1 MDPHFA
7 ETTTTFVLRFR
18 REWTGAEGRWRGR
31 IEHVQSGRRS
41 DFLGLGELLGF
52 LEQYGIRAGAETG
65 EQRRSGAGA
74 TSGGDGEGS
83 RNRVE
88 SPTIHTKESIMS
100 TPAENKAML
109 DRFMVE
115 LNKGNLDI
123 VYEFIAPEF
132 VGHSPSL
139 PEPIRGPD
147 GFKAFLLMLGT
158 AMPDAHYPSWTLI
171 ADGDLVAIHMLFEG
185 TFTNELMGI
194 PPNGKKIT
202 AWNANIWRFE
212 NGKLVEWW
220 QNLDTLGFMQQ
231 LGAIPPLG

>member
-1 MDPHFA
+1 
-7 ETTTTFVLRFR
+7 
-18 REWTGAEGRWRGR
+18 
-31 IEHVQSGRRS
+31 
-41 DFLGLGELLGF
+41 
-52 LEQYGIRAGAETG
+52 
-65 EQRRSGAGA
+65 
-74 TSGGDGEGS
+74 
-83 RNRVE
+83 
-88 SPTIHTKESIMS
+88 MS

-109 DRFMVE
+109 DRFNVE

-147 GFKAFLLMLGT
+147 GFKAFLTMLGA

-220 QNLDTLGFMQQ
+220 QNLDTLGFMQP
-231 LGAIPPLG
+231 LGVIPPLG